1 MENTLTTDKKLLTT
15 YGGIN
20 KNPNQF
26 CLNGAA
32 GTIYLKNSSKLFI
45 YGDKND
51 ANPIVMKTPIKNTVA
66 NDLKE
71 LTISGNAIVSL
82 VNTTD
87 YTPMLNATRIYI

>member
-1 MENTLTTDKKLLTT
+1 MTT

-20 KNPNQF
+20 KNPNQY

-32 GTIYLKNSSKLFI
+32 GTIYLKNSSKLYI
-45 YGDKND
+45 SGNEQT
-51 ANPIVMKTPIKNTVA
+51 NPIVMKTPIKNTVA

-82 VNTTD
+82 VNTTG
-87 YTPMLNATRIYI
+87 YTPMLNATRIVIKDGG